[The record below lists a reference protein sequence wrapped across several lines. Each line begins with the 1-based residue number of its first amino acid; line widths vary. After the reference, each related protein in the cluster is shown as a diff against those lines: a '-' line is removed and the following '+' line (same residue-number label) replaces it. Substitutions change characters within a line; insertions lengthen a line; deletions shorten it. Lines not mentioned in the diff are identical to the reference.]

1 MMMNDRER
9 GTEQTGQAINNV
21 ALNFCFFLAV
31 SFLVLT
37 AILGL
42 SLLAFPPT
50 SAAFLGLAIT
60 ASVCGVISLISIKN
74 YISIN
79 GEINKPKGNLS
90 GEYNPVTGGRFDTN
104 KTPHNIQQNQ
114 GQQGVI
120 GDFNEALKRKDY
132 WTARSLISHMNHDF
146 EKGMNEVSGD
156 EIIDMIAE
164 VKKLE
169 LSDEDNFDSDDI
181 KNKLNEK
188 LKIAQR
194 NESKYTTHI
203 KK

>member
-1 MMMNDRER
+1 MNDRER

-79 GEINKPKGNLS
+79 GKINKSKGNLS
-90 GEYNPVTGGRFDTN
+90 GKYNPVRGESFDTN
-104 KTPHNIQQNQ
+104 ETLHNILKKRDQQH
-114 GQQGVI
+114 VI
-120 GDFNEALKRKDY
+120 EKFTEALKQKFF
-132 WTARSLISHMNHDF
+132 WKARQLISHMNNDY
-146 EKGMNEVSGD
+146 EKEMNEVSVD
-156 EIIDMIAE
+156 DIIDMIAE
-164 VKKLE
+164 VKKLDLGGE
-169 LSDEDNFDSDDI
+169 FHDEGCRKVIIDM
-181 KNKLNEK
+181 LNEK
-188 LKIAQR
+188 LEIAQR
-194 NESKYTTHI
+194 NESEYTHVEI
-203 KK
+203 